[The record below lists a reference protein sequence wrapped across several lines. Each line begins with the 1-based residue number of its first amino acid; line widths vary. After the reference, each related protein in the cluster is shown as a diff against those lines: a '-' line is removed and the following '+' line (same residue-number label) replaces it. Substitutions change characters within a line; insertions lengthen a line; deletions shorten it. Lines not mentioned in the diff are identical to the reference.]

1 MKRRQIL
8 SSKSLSE
15 DEKNT
20 RLQDLML
27 RNPLGSGPPLS
38 IEDLGYPPHTHTHT
52 KPTLASEEPR
62 CDLLPLLRLNFQFCP
77 SSKVHGFSAV
87 DLKPNGDNE
96 VRAGP
101 GQVQVPGQVP
111 GTVEHLDD
119 PVCV

>member
-38 IEDLGYPPHTHTHT
+38 IEDLGYHTHT
-52 KPTLASEEPR
+52 PR
-62 CDLLPLLRLNFQFCP
+62 THI
-77 SSKVHGFSAV
+77 SV
-87 DLKPNGDNE
+87 
-96 VRAGP
+96 
-101 GQVQVPGQVP
+101 
-111 GTVEHLDD
+111 
-119 PVCV
+119 

>member
-38 IEDLGYPPHTHTHT
+38 IEDLGYPLQTHTHTH
-52 KPTLASEEPR
+52 KPTLASEGPR
-62 CDLLPLLRLNFQFCP
+62 CDLPPVLQAELPVLSLL
-77 SSKVHGFSAV
+77 
-87 DLKPNGDNE
+87 
-96 VRAGP
+96 
-101 GQVQVPGQVP
+101 
-111 GTVEHLDD
+111 
-119 PVCV
+119 

>member
-38 IEDLGYPPHTHTHT
+38 IEDLGYRTHT
-52 KPTLASEEPR
+52 PR
-62 CDLLPLLRLNFQFCP
+62 THI
-77 SSKVHGFSAV
+77 SV
-87 DLKPNGDNE
+87 
-96 VRAGP
+96 
-101 GQVQVPGQVP
+101 
-111 GTVEHLDD
+111 
-119 PVCV
+119 

>member
-38 IEDLGYPPHTHTHT
+38 IEDLGYPPTPRTHTHTHPE
-52 KPTLASEEPR
+52 PTLVSEGHR
-62 CDLLPLLRLNFQFCP
+62 CDFPPVLQAELPVLSLLQSPRLLRRG
-77 SSKVHGFSAV
+77 SEAKW
-87 DLKPNGDNE
+87 
-96 VRAGP
+96 
-101 GQVQVPGQVP
+101 
-111 GTVEHLDD
+111 
-119 PVCV
+119 

>member
-38 IEDLGYPPHTHTHT
+38 IEDLGYPTHTHTHT
-52 KPTLASEEPR
+52 EPTFVSEGHR
-62 CDLLPLLRLNFQFCP
+62 CDFPLVLQAQLPVLSLLQSPRLLRCGSETKRRQ
-77 SSKVHGFSAV
+77 
-87 DLKPNGDNE
+87 
-96 VRAGP
+96 
-101 GQVQVPGQVP
+101 
-111 GTVEHLDD
+111 
-119 PVCV
+119 

>member
-38 IEDLGYPPHTHTHT
+38 IEDLGYAHTHTHGAHSGVWR
-52 KPTLASEEPR
+52 TLR
-62 CDLLPLLRLNFQFCP
+62 
-77 SSKVHGFSAV
+77 
-87 DLKPNGDNE
+87 
-96 VRAGP
+96 
-101 GQVQVPGQVP
+101 
-111 GTVEHLDD
+111 
-119 PVCV
+119 

>member
-38 IEDLGYPPHTHTHT
+38 IEDLGYPTHTHT
-52 KPTLASEEPR
+52 
-62 CDLLPLLRLNFQFCP
+62 
-77 SSKVHGFSAV
+77 
-87 DLKPNGDNE
+87 
-96 VRAGP
+96 RAHIS
-101 GQVQVPGQVP
+101 V
-111 GTVEHLDD
+111 
-119 PVCV
+119 